1 MLAGA
6 LPGPW
11 QATAHAADCQGWT
24 FGQPPSPGT
33 QDNELNGVAVLSA
46 CDAWA
51 VGTTRNSGGA
61 SQTLIEHWDGSS
73 WTVVP
78 SPSPGTAVSE
88 LSAVRAVSASDAWAV
103 GDYSDGAGSNQTLI
117 LHWNGTAWKKVPSP
131 NPGSFSF
138 LADVAATSAGNAW
151 AAGKLGTPAGDRT
164 LILHWN
170 GTTWT
175 RVPSPNPGA
184 SDDLTSVAATSAS
197 SAWAAGFT
205 SGGSAQA
212 LILHWDGTKWARMTS
227 PAPGPG
233 ISTLLSGVAASST
246 RSALA
251 VGLSE
256 SSTTE
261 QGLIL
266 RWDGTAWKQ
275 VPVPSPGTLSTLSAV
290 GTTSA
295 SSAWAVGRFSTTVVG
310 QALAIH
316 CC

>member
-73 WTVVP
+73 WTGVP
-78 SPSPGTAVSE
+78 SPSPGTTGNGLASVRTVSPT
-88 LSAVRAVSASDAWAV
+88 DIWAV
-103 GDYSDGAGSNQTLI
+103 GVFSNSSVD
-117 LHWNGTAWKKVPSP
+117 K
-131 NPGSFSF
+131 
-138 LADVAATSAGNAW
+138 
-151 AAGKLGTPAGDRT
+151 T

>member
-151 AAGKLGTPAGDRT
+151 AAGELGTPAGDR
-164 LILHWN
+164 
-170 GTTWT
+170 
-175 RVPSPNPGA
+175 
-184 SDDLTSVAATSAS
+184 
-197 SAWAAGFT
+197 
-205 SGGSAQA
+205 A